1 MELLETQ
8 DPEKR
13 KLIETSDRHKKE
25 LEKEVRAISD
35 KTEKVLKN
43 ALVIGGALALT
54 YFTVSQLTKR
64 KAKRKRAKEIK
75 TVGEA
80 AGMPNLQQS
89 LDEEMNSE
97 PSTPS
102 IISQI
107 GDKVISQGTF
117 ILLDLAKDML
127 VEYLESRKKKDED
140 S

>member
-25 LEKEVRAISD
+25 LEKEVKAISD

-64 KAKRKRAKEIK
+64 KAKRKKAKEFK
-75 TVGEA
+75 SENDEVGLSNGHKQEEA
-80 AGMPNLQQS
+80 AS
-89 LDEEMNSE
+89 FE
-97 PSTPS
+97 PSAPS
-102 IISQI
+102 LISQI
-107 GDKVISQGTF
+107 GDRVISQGTF

-127 VEYLESRKKKDED
+127 TEYLESRKKKDEN